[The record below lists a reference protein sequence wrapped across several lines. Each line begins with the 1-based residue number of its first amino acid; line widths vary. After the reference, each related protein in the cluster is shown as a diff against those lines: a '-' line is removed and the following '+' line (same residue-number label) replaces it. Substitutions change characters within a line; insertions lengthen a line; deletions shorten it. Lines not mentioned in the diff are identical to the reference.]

1 MASQPATG
9 TATVT
14 VGCKIPNG
22 LHLDLGGK
30 RVTLNGSHSSRVI
43 GGYGLT
49 EGVPADFFEA
59 WLQTY
64 ADSPAV
70 TNGLVFAQ
78 ENAADVRAQA
88 LDQAD
93 IRTGLEPLDPTK
105 PGRDLAPEDPK
116 KLAQQLQQAA

>member
-1 MASQPATG
+1 MASKPETG

-30 RVTLNGSHSSRVI
+30 RITLNGSSSSLVI

-49 EGVPADFFEA
+49 EGVPAEFFEA
-59 WLQTY
+59 WMKAY

-78 ENAADVRAQA
+78 EKAADARAQA
-88 LDQAD
+88 LDQAE
-93 IRTGLEPLDPTK
+93 IKTGLEPLNPNK
-105 PGRDLAPEDPK
+105 PGANLAPENPAE
-116 KLAQQLQQAA
+116 LAKQLRAAA